1 MVFKLH
7 DDLFPHTQMICLRNS
22 GSSGFPFQGHG
33 TLLKDRRIKFS
44 ATTKLTWPQPP
55 GPAHTIGK
63 QSRSIITRHQD
74 CWAGCPKEQIPEL
87 DLKELLQSGS
97 YKTERT
103 CHWEK
108 EGNLVALPNF
118 RLCHLLFCRTLT
130 GDLTPEGKSQRELP
144 SPLYQR
150 LLVETLSI
158 SVNFIKI

>member
-1 MVFKLH
+1 MVLKLH
-7 DDLFPHTQMICLRNS
+7 YDLFPHAQMICLRNS
-22 GSSGFPFQGHG
+22 GSSRFPFQGHG
-33 TLLKDRRIKFS
+33 TLLKVRRIKFS
-44 ATTKLTWPQPP
+44 ATTRLTWPQPQ

-87 DLKELLQSGS
+87 DLEELLQSGS
-97 YKTERT
+97 CKTEHS

-108 EGNLVALPNF
+108 EGNLVALSNF

-130 GDLTPEGKSQRELP
+130 GDLKLKGKSQSELP

-158 SVNFIKI
+158 VVNFIKI